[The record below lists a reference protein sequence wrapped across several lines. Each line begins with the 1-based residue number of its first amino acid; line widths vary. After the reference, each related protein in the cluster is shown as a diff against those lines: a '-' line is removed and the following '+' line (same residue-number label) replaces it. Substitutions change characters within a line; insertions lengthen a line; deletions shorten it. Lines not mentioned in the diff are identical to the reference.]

1 MVRLNTSAWAG
12 CRTSATP
19 GHAQLLQLLQHLYSL
34 QYLLLAGFLYLPGQ
48 NVFIQNGVHTVEV
61 EHNVQL
67 ANIGKVR
74 IQKLDEE
81 MDGFQVAQLVV
92 GNVDGNG
99 EEQAGI
105 SPVDEL
111 VGGVFDEIG
120 VLFVP
125 GGDQPMN
132 LGFYPGLL
140 GFR

>member
-1 MVRLNTSAWAG
+1 MMQSITAPRVDGNRSEGDL
-12 CRTSATP
+12 
-19 GHAQLLQLLQHLYSL
+19 HLLQLLQHLDSI
-34 QYLLLAGFLYLPGQ
+34 QYLLLARLFNLTRQ
-48 NVFIQNGVHTVEV
+48 NVFIQDGVHTIEV
-61 EHNVQL
+61 EDNVQL

-99 EEQAGI
+99 KEKTGV
-105 SPVDEL
+105 SSVDEL
-111 VGGVFDEIG
+111 VGGIFDEIG
-120 VLFVP
+120 ILFVP
-125 GGDQPMN
+125 GGDQPVD